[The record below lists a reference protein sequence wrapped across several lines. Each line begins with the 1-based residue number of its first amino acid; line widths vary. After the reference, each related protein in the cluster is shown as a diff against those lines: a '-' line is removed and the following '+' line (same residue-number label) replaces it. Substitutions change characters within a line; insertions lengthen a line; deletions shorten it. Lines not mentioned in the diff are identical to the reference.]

1 MDLLRE
7 GARRLGL
14 TLTAKQEEQFARYCR
29 ELLAWNLKMNLTAIV
44 NYEDV
49 QVKHFLDSL
58 TPTLAVHDR
67 LSQGGPLLDVG
78 AGGGFPGIPLKIA
91 YPHVSL
97 TLMDSVGKKGTFLQH
112 IISDL
117 ELDDT
122 SIHIGRAEEGAM
134 EPHLREKFDVVVSRG
149 VAPMRILMELT
160 LPYCTQGGAT
170 AVLKKGDIEPEVGN
184 SMHAMELL
192 GGRLRQVVP
201 VEGIEGL
208 EDDRVVVVVDKVSAT
223 PAKYPRRPGLPQK
236 HPL

>member
-7 GARRLGL
+7 GASRLGL
-14 TLTAKQEEQFARYCR
+14 ALTAKQEEQFDRYCR
-29 ELLAWNLKMNLTAIV
+29 DLLAWNLKMNLTAIV
-44 NYEDV
+44 EHEEV

-58 TPTLAVHDR
+58 TTSMVLHDR
-67 LSQGGPLLDVG
+67 LSQGGSLLDVG
-78 AGGGFPGIPLKIA
+78 AGGGFPGIPLKIV
-91 YPHVSL
+91 YPGIRL

-122 SIHIGRAEEGAM
+122 NIHIGRAEDGAM
-134 EPHLREKFDVVVSRG
+134 KPHLRETFDVVVSRG

-160 LPYCTQGGAT
+160 LPYCTMGGVT
-170 AVLKKGDIEPEVGN
+170 AVLKKGNIEPEVSDALN
-184 SMHAMELL
+184 SMKVL
-192 GGRLRQVVP
+192 GGVLRRVVP

-208 EDDRVVVVVDKVSAT
+208 EDDRVVVVVDKVSPT
-223 PAKYPRRPGLPQK
+223 PDKYPRRPGRPQK

>member
-7 GARRLGL
+7 GASRLGL
-14 TLTAKQEEQFARYCR
+14 TLTGKQEEQFARYCR

-44 NYEDV
+44 EYEEV

-58 TPTLAVHDR
+58 TPTLAIHDR
-67 LSQGGPLLDVG
+67 LTLGGSLLDVG

-91 YPHVSL
+91 YPGVSL
-97 TLMDSVGKKGTFLQH
+97 TLMDSVGKKGAFLEH

-117 ELDDT
+117 ELDGT
-122 SIHIGRAEEGAM
+122 SIHIGRAEDGALK
-134 EPHLREKFDVVVSRG
+134 PHLREAFDVVVSRG

-160 LPYCTQGGAT
+160 LPYCTQGGVT
-170 AVLKKGDIEPEVGN
+170 AVLKKGDIEPEVGD
-184 SMHAMELL
+184 SLHAMKVL

-208 EDDRVVVVVDKVSAT
+208 EDERVVVVVDKVSAT

>member
-14 TLTAKQEEQFARYCR
+14 YLTAKQEEQFARYCR
-29 ELLAWNLKMNLTAIV
+29 ELLAWNLKMNLTTIV
-44 NYEDV
+44 EYEEV

-67 LSQGGPLLDVG
+67 LSQGGSLLDIG

-91 YPHVSL
+91 YPNISL
-97 TLMDSVGKKGTFLQH
+97 TLMDSVGKKGAFLQH

-122 SIHIGRAEEGAM
+122 SIHVGRAEEGAM
-134 EPHLREKFDVVVSRG
+134 EPHLRETFDVVVSRG
-149 VAPMRILMELT
+149 VASMRVLMELT

-170 AVLKKGDIEPEVGN
+170 AVLKKGDIEPEV
-184 SMHAMELL
+184 SSSLHAMDVL
-192 GGRLRQVVP
+192 GGQLRRVVP
-201 VEGIEGL
+201 VVGISGL